1 MAALAERPG
10 RGHTP
15 AVLTVGLVANPVS
28 AHDIRRVIANATSLQ
43 VADRANIG
51 LRVLAGLA
59 AAGVGK
65 VMVMPDR
72 KGITALLERN
82 LARERN
88 LGRPLPE
95 VLILD
100 MPVTTTVGDTLRATA
115 EMVDAGVAAIVVL
128 GGDGTHRAVVRRCG
142 KVPVAGLST
151 GTNNAFPEMREPTI
165 TGLATG
171 LYATGAVP
179 ADEALQS
186 NKILEVAV
194 NDGERADIALVDVV
208 VSSERFVGARAL
220 WRTEHLHELF
230 VTFADPEAI
239 GMSAVAGLLRPVGR
253 REPFGLRVTLD
264 PAAASSAPTLRA
276 PIAPGLIEP
285 IAVSSSAQ
293 LLPDEAVSV
302 AHRGGV
308 VALDGERELEL
319 RPGDRLTITL
329 RCDAF
334 RSIDVSGCMR
344 AAAHRGLFHHDHQPN
359 ERGTHG

>member
-1 MAALAERPG
+1 
-10 RGHTP
+10 
-15 AVLTVGLVANPVS
+15 
-28 AHDIRRVIANATSLQ
+28 
-43 VADRANIG
+43 
-51 LRVLAGLA
+51 
-59 AAGVGK
+59 
-65 VMVMPDR
+65 
-72 KGITALLERN
+72 
-82 LARERN
+82 
-88 LGRPLPE
+88 
-95 VLILD
+95 
-100 MPVTTTVGDTLRATA
+100 MPVTTTVDDTLRATA
-115 EMVDAGVAAIVVL
+115 EMIDAGVAAIVVL

-142 KVPVAGLST
+142 KVPLAGLST

-179 ADEALQS
+179 AEEALLS
-186 NKILEVAV
+186 NKVLEVSV
-194 NDGERADIALVDVV
+194 NDGERADLALVDVV
-208 VSSERFVGARAL
+208 VSSEPFVGARAL
-220 WRTEHLHELF
+220 WRTDHLHDLF

-264 PAAASSAPTLRA
+264 PAAPAPTLRA

-285 IAVSSSAQ
+285 VAISSSGP
-293 LLPDEAVSV
+293 LRPDEAVTV

-334 RSIDVSGCMR
+334 RSIDVAGCMR
-344 AAAHRGLFHHDHQPN
+344 AAATRGLFHHHQPN

>member
-1 MAALAERPG
+1 
-10 RGHTP
+10 
-15 AVLTVGLVANPVS
+15 VVTVGLVANPVS
-28 AHDIRRVIANATSLQ
+28 AHDIRRVIANASSLQ
-43 VADRANIG
+43 IADRANIV

-59 AAGVGK
+59 AAGVPA
-65 VMVMPDR
+65 VTVMPDR
-72 KGITALLERN
+72 KGITALLERS

-88 LGRPLPE
+88 LGRRLPE
-95 VLILD
+95 VRILD
-100 MPVTTTVGDTLRATA
+100 MPVTTTVDDTLRATA
-115 EMVDAGVAAIVVL
+115 EMVDAGAAAIVVL

-142 KVPVAGLST
+142 KVPLAGLST

-171 LYATGAVP
+171 LYASGAVP
-179 ADEALQS
+179 PDEALLA
-186 NKILEVAV
+186 NKVLEVSV
-194 NDGERADIALVDVV
+194 NDGERSDLALVDVV
-208 VSSERFVGARAL
+208 VSSEPFVGARAL
-220 WRTEHLHELF
+220 WRTDHLQELF

-264 PAAASSAPTLRA
+264 PTAAATPTLRA

-285 IAVSSSAQ
+285 VAVSSSGP
-293 LLPDEAVSV
+293 LHPDETVTV

-319 RPGDRLTITL
+319 RPGDRLTVTL

-334 RSIDVSGCMR
+334 RSIDVAGCMR
-344 AAAHRGLFHHDHQPN
+344 AAALRGLFHHQPN

>member
-1 MAALAERPG
+1 
-10 RGHTP
+10 
-15 AVLTVGLVANPVS
+15 VLTVGLVANPVS
-28 AHDIRRVIANATSLQ
+28 AHDIRRVIANASSLQ
-43 VADRANIG
+43 VADRANIV

-59 AAGVGK
+59 AAGVPA
-65 VMVMPDR
+65 VVVMPDR

-88 LGRPLPE
+88 LGRRLPD
-95 VLILD
+95 VRILD
-100 MPVTTTVGDTLRATA
+100 IPITTTVEDTLRATA
-115 EMVDAGVAAIVVL
+115 AMVDTGVAAIVVL

-142 KVPVAGLST
+142 KVPMAGLST

-171 LYATGAVP
+171 LYASGLVP
-179 ADEALQS
+179 ADEALQT
-186 NKILEVAV
+186 NKVLEVSV
-194 NDGERADIALVDVV
+194 NDGERSDLALVDVV
-208 VSSERFVGARAL
+208 LSSEPFVGARAL
-220 WRTEHLHELF
+220 WRTDHLYDLF

-253 REPFGLRVTLD
+253 QEPFGLRVTLD
-264 PAAASSAPTLRA
+264 PAAAAPTLRA

-285 IAVSSSAQ
+285 VAVASSEPLQ
-293 LLPDEAVSV
+293 PDEAVTV

-319 RPGDRLTITL
+319 RPGDRLTVTL

-334 RSIDVSGCMR
+334 RSIDVARCMR
-344 AAAHRGLFHHDHQPN
+344 AAALRGLFHHQPN